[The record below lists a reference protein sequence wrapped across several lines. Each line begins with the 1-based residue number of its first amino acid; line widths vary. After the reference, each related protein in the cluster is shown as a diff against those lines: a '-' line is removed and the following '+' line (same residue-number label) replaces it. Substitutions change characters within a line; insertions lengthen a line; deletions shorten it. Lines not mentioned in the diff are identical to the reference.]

1 LPQAGPGRDREGGP
15 RVCGGRNN
23 LSARCVA
30 RRGMSWA
37 RSGAAA
43 CCDAY
48 GVGAEESSASVSTVL
63 GVTAASASPP
73 AGGSAAAAVCL
84 RPRRSLLDGAAAAR
98 CQGASTRPARRG
110 RFWLPPAQDKRILR
124 IHPGNMRELWA
135 APQPNRGDVRA
146 MPMPAMPCPGA
157 SYAQR
162 QRALSSRPV
171 RSARAR
177 RGEHELALVPEQRNV
192 APIPPF
198 PH

>member
-1 LPQAGPGRDREGGP
+1 RPGPGGGP
-15 RVCGGRNN
+15 SCLWGPQQPDSSV
-23 LSARCVA
+23 
-30 RRGMSWA
+30 RGTAWHVWA
-37 RSGAAA
+37 RSSAAA

-63 GVTAASASPP
+63 GVIAASASPP

-135 APQPNRGDVRA
+135 APQPNRGDV
-146 MPMPAMPCPGA
+146 
-157 SYAQR
+157 
-162 QRALSSRPV
+162 
-171 RSARAR
+171 
-177 RGEHELALVPEQRNV
+177 
-192 APIPPF
+192 
-198 PH
+198 